1 MSVAAKIMGQVIP
14 FPSAGGSMVPTTIPV
29 TFGTDTERRVVIG
42 AVESSSSALNLPNL
56 AYRALPSSDALFI
69 RVEEN
74 ATIEVIE
81 EADNVKK
88 LLPDKKNIGRMLD
101 SLSSDEQKEFLHEL
115 LNLNIGMFSGNAV
128 AYQEELRRVILA
140 WEYTVAV
147 KTNPDFLATMENSI
161 EEALNCPPEE
171 CVDWRTL
178 LEG

>member
-1 MSVAAKIMGQVIP
+1 MSDLVFFSIWK
-14 FPSAGGSMVPTTIPV
+14 AGDNEWPV
-29 TFGTDTERRVVIG
+29 
-42 AVESSSSALNLPNL
+42 SLPQ
-56 AYRALPSSDALFI
+56 RFI
-69 RVEEN
+69 LHYIEN
-74 ATIEVIE
+74 RGIVNCAM
-81 EADNVKK
+81 AK